1 MKGFRSIL
9 SRSVPLERLS
19 ISLSQQSN
27 RAPFT
32 FRLEVMLH
40 LRFLLTAVMFVAVTA
55 VARGEIV
62 TLEPIKDNTLYE
74 TGTEALS
81 NGAGPTV
88 FAGRTG
94 QGAGQSI
101 RRALLAFDIF
111 GNIPP
116 GSTIGNVTLTL
127 HMSKTISGAQTMSLQ
142 RVLTDWGEGTSNAG
156 NGNQPETGGGGGAL
170 AATDDATWI
179 HTFFDTSVWTSPGG
193 DFSGTIS
200 ASQEGAG
207 FGSYTWGPTADMRAD
222 VQSWLDQPGSNFGW
236 ILIGDEA
243 SRVTAKRFDS
253 RESSVSVRPLLTV
266 DFTTGGAT
274 PTPTPTPPPG
284 TCVGDCGDD
293 GQVTISDLIRGVNI
307 TLGLLPVSNCP
318 AFANMQGMV
327 TIAELIRGVN
337 NTLNGCPA

>member
-1 MKGFRSIL
+1 
-9 SRSVPLERLS
+9 
-19 ISLSQQSN
+19 
-27 RAPFT
+27 
-32 FRLEVMLH
+32 
-40 LRFLLTAVMFVAVTA
+40 
-55 VARGEIV
+55 
-62 TLEPIKDNTLYE
+62 
-74 TGTEALS
+74 
-81 NGAGPTV
+81 
-88 FAGRTG
+88 
-94 QGAGQSI
+94 
-101 RRALLAFDIF
+101 
-111 GNIPP
+111 
-116 GSTIGNVTLTL
+116 
-127 HMSKTISGAQTMSLQ
+127 MSKTISGAQTMSLQ

-156 NGNQPETGGGGGAL
+156 NGNQPEAGGGGGAL

-200 ASQEGAG
+200 ASQEVAG

-222 VQSWLDQPGSNFGW
+222 VQSWLDQPESNFGW